1 MNAKQNVLRRMRRC
15 SGFDLISNGL
25 IVVFCLFSL
34 FPLYWLFSGSLKY
47 SSDVVKIPPD
57 WIPRTVTFS
66 NYRKVFENYP
76 AWLWILNSMAVTLL
90 TCGGIVLVASG
101 AGYALSKMKFVGKNL
116 IFAYVIAALLVP
128 MEVYILPLYK
138 EVVQMGIKGK
148 YLSYILPNLAMPFGV
163 YLLKNFYDSIPDEIL
178 EATQLDDCGKL
189 KFFFYF
195 GIPLSKPGVAALAIL
210 SAIRVWNNYLWQLLM
225 ADPDNKSFTLPVG
238 VAKMFDATTGDMDYG
253 LRFAASALTAIP
265 LMIVFFCFQKF
276 FTSGVSAGAV
286 KG

>member
-1 MNAKQNVLRRMRRC
+1 MRKYINFDGISNVL
-15 SGFDLISNGL
+15 
-25 IVVFCLFSL
+25 IVAFCLFSL
-34 FPLYWLFSGSLKY
+34 FPLYWLFTGSLKY

-57 WIPRTVTFS
+57 WIPRAVTFA
-66 NYRKVFENYP
+66 NYRKVFANYP
-76 AWLWILNSMAVTLL
+76 AWQWIINSLTITLL
-90 TCGGIVLVASG
+90 TSGGIILVASG
-101 AGYALSKMKFVGKNL
+101 AGYALSKMKFAGRNF

-138 EVVQMGIKGK
+138 EVVQMGIKGS
-148 YLSYILPNLAMPFGV
+148 YLSYILPNLALPFGV

-178 EATQLDDCGKL
+178 EATQLDGCGKGR
-189 KFFFYF
+189 FFFYF
-195 GIPLSKPGVAALAIL
+195 GIPLSKPGLAALAIL
-210 SAIRVWNNYLWQLLM
+210 SAIRIWNNYLWQLLM
-225 ADPDNKSFTLPVG
+225 ANPDNRSFTLPVG

-276 FTSGVSAGAV
+276 FTGGISAGAV

>member
-1 MNAKQNVLRRMRRC
+1 MRKYINFDGISNVL
-15 SGFDLISNGL
+15 
-25 IVVFCLFSL
+25 IVAFCLFSL
-34 FPLYWLFSGSLKY
+34 FPLYWLFTGSLKY

-57 WIPRTVTFS
+57 WIPRAVTFS
-66 NYRKVFENYP
+66 NYRKVFANYP
-76 AWLWILNSMAVTLL
+76 AWQWIINSLTITLL
-90 TCGGIVLVASG
+90 TSGGIILVASG
-101 AGYALSKMKFVGKNL
+101 AGYALSKMKFAGRNF

-138 EVVQMGIKGK
+138 EVVQMGIKGS
-148 YLSYILPNLAMPFGV
+148 YLSYILPNLALPFGV

-178 EATQLDDCGKL
+178 EATQLDGCGKGR
-189 KFFFYF
+189 FFFYF
-195 GIPLSKPGVAALAIL
+195 GIPLSKPGLAALAIL
-210 SAIRVWNNYLWQLLM
+210 SAIRIWNNYLWQLLM
-225 ADPDNKSFTLPVG
+225 ANPDNRSFTLPVG

-276 FTSGVSAGAV
+276 FTGGISAGAV